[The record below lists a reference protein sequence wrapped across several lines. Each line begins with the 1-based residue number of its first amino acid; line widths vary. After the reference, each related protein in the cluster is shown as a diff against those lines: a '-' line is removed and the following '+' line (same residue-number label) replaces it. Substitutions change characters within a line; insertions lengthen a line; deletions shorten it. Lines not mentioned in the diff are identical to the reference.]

1 MTADDPRAIF
11 SRRLRPPEDPRR
23 AEGGAPDHDGRTAGG
38 LDHGPRVGEAPHVAV
53 ADHRDRDRVDDARDD
68 LPRRPPA
75 VLLRPRARADGDPVD
90 AFPSRDAGDLDGI
103 DGPVVPAAADLD
115 RE

>member
-23 AEGGAPDHDGRTAGG
+23 AEGAAPDHDGRTAGG

-53 ADHRDRDRVDDARDD
+53 ADHGDRDRVADARDD

-75 VLLRPRARADGDPVD
+75 VLLRARARVDGARVD
-90 AFPSRDAGDLDGI
+90 AFAIRATGDPDGS
-103 DGPVVPAAADLD
+103 DGGV
-115 RE
+115 